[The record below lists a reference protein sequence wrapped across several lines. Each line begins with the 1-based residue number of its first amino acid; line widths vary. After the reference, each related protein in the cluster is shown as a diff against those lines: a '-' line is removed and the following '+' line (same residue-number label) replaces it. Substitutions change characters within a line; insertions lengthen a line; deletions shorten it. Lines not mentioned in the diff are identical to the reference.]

1 MDKKELIVEEL
12 KKELARRDYSEYC
25 KYVHRGNW
33 ILGKHIKLICSE
45 IENLIYRKTDK
56 NILIVSLPPQHGK
69 SQCISETL
77 PSYYHGIFPDDR
89 VIEVS
94 YGDDLA
100 QNFGRKNKEKILEF
114 GHALFEI
121 ELDRASDT
129 LYTVK
134 DHRGSMLSKG
144 IMAGIT
150 GNPGDLI
157 IVDDPIK
164 NRQEAE
170 SETYRNRIWEEF
182 LNSIYTRLSAKGIII
197 VIMTRW
203 HEDDLAGRILKNLP
217 HKCKEI
223 NIPLEAEEN
232 DILGR
237 EIGDALFPE
246 IGKDNA
252 WLKDFKTVY
261 TTEAGSRSWNA
272 LMQGRPSAA
281 DGNLFKREWWKKY
294 TKAPRCPL
302 NIMTVDATF
311 KDTSKSDYVA
321 IGVWGKRNNEYYKLG
336 LLNKR
341 MGFVETVGAIKEF
354 KRKFPF
360 VNAIYIEDKANGSA
374 IIDVLR
380 RQIQGVIPYNPGR
393 DSKES
398 RASAISPLVEAGQV
412 YLPEYETWTNDF
424 IDQCASF
431 PNGSNDDMVDEMTMA
446 LNLLRNRVAKIEV
459 KEDYDPVYGIPF
471 ESEYEEMLY
480 NVTGGDINGEMF
492 EW

>member
-1 MDKKELIVEEL
+1 MDKKELIKEEL

-33 ILGKHIKLICSE
+33 ILGKHLKLICSE
-45 IENLIYRKTDK
+45 IENLIYRKMK
-56 NILIVSLPPQHGK
+56 ENILIISTPPQHGK
-69 SQCISETL
+69 SQCITETL
-77 PSYYHGIFPDDR
+77 PSFYLGKFPDR
-89 VIEVS
+89 RIVALS

-100 QNFGRKNKEKILEF
+100 RKFGRRNKNKINEF
-114 GHALFEI
+114 GKQLFGIELKKEQDSNFEI
-121 ELDRASDT
+121 DGDT
-129 LYTVK
+129 
-134 DHRGSMLSKG
+134 GSMLSTG
-144 IMAGIT
+144 IMGGIT
-150 GNPGDLI
+150 GNPADFI
-157 IVDDPIK
+157 IIDDPIK

-170 SETYRNRIWEEF
+170 SETYRQRIWEEY
-182 LNSIYTRLSAKGIII
+182 LDSVNTRLSANGIVII
-197 VIMTRW
+197 VMTRW
-203 HEDDLAGRILKNLP
+203 HEDDLVGRVTKAIP
-217 HKCKEI
+217 EQCKVI

-237 EIGDALFPE
+237 KVGDALFPE
-246 IGKDNA
+246 IGKDKE
-252 WLKDFKTVY
+252 WLKRYKKLY
-261 TTEAGSRSWNA
+261 TSEEGSRSWNA

-281 DGNLFKREWWKKY
+281 DGNLFKRDWWKKY
-294 TKAPRCPL
+294 KKAPRCPL

-354 KRKFPF
+354 KRKYPF
-360 VNAIYIEDKANGSA
+360 VNGIYIEDKANGSA

-380 RQIQGVIPYNPGR
+380 RQISGVIAYNPGR

-446 LNLLRNRVAKIEV
+446 LNILRNRVATMEV

-471 ESEYEEMLY
+471 ESEYDEMIH